1 MFYVLAATSAFIVA
15 LAATPLVARLARR
28 LHIVDEPLAL
38 PRKQHGRST
47 PLLGGLAVFGAVA
60 LVVAVVVTTNTGLP
74 GLFVTNRKLIALL
87 AGGLVLMIGGVLD
100 DRHRLRPAQQIIFPA
115 LAAAIAVAGGI
126 VIPYVRNP
134 LGGILT
140 IAVVPGSVLTFLW
153 LLGMMYTTKFLDGLD
168 GLVSGM
174 GVIATTLLL
183 LLALRPELHQP
194 DTALLA
200 AIADGAFLG
209 FLVWN
214 FFPAKIFLGESGSTF
229 VGFIVGALAVMA
241 GSKVATTL
249 LVLGIPILDVAW
261 TIVSRLRGGRPLAV
275 GDRSHLHF
283 RLLDVGVSPRKAVLL
298 LWALAALFG
307 LSGLVLDTREKLLAL
322 GVLAI
327 VMMALILCV
336 KPRRSSP
343 PL

>member
-1 MFYVLAATSAFIVA
+1 MILFFPGLAAFIISVV
-15 LAATPLVARLARR
+15 LTPVVLRLARR
-28 LHIVDEPLAL
+28 LRIVDEPLAL
-38 PRKQHGRST
+38 PRKQHGRPT
-47 PLLGGLAVFGAVA
+47 PLLGGLAVFVA
-60 LVVAVVVTTNTGLP
+60 VVAVVIVVVTTHGGLP
-74 GLFVTNRKLIALL
+74 GLFVTNRKLLALL
-87 AGGLVLMIGGVLD
+87 LGGLVLMIGGVLD
-100 DRHRLRPAQQIIFPA
+100 DRYRLRPTLQFIFPV
-115 LAAAIAVAGGI
+115 LAAAIAVAGGV

-134 LGGILT
+134 LGGILM
-140 IAVVPGSVLTFLW
+140 ISVVPGAVLTFLW

-168 GLVSGM
+168 GLVAGM
-174 GVIATTLLL
+174 GVIATTLLM

-200 AIADGAFLG
+200 AIADGAFFG

-229 VGFIVGALAVMA
+229 TGFVVGALAVMA

-261 TIVSRLRGGRPLAV
+261 AIVSRLRSRRPLAV

-283 RLLDVGVSPRKAVLL
+283 RLLDVGLSPRKVVLL

-322 GVLAI
+322 GVLAL
-327 VMMALILCV
+327 VMLILILCV

-343 PL
+343 QS